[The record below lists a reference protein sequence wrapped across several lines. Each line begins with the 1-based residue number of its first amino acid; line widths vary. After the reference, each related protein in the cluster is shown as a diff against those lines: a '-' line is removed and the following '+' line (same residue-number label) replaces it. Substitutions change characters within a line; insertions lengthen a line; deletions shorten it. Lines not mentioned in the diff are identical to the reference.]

1 MKRSFEHYTRICDLV
16 HFLIWIY
23 SLCALMDPCPALWP
37 HFKISLL
44 LSNFLESP
52 LTPCI
57 FPHISFT
64 LVIACV
70 ICYTTK
76 KKKKGS
82 TSFSSCWVPVL
93 FTMPGTTLTSDTC
106 LLLLKGL
113 RVTMQEELEAAQTKT
128 TVLDLFC
135 TLNLCKK
142 MCLLLFFR
150 WADNIQGV
158 GTWSHLCQRLQCV
171 GGGIFKGKGW
181 GKHTK

>member
-1 MKRSFEHYTRICDLV
+1 MLHY
-16 HFLIWIY
+16 
-23 SLCALMDPCPALWP
+23 
-37 HFKISLL
+37 
-44 LSNFLESP
+44 
-52 LTPCI
+52 
-57 FPHISFT
+57 
-64 LVIACV
+64 
-70 ICYTTK
+70 K

-158 GTWSHLCQRLQCV
+158 GTWSHLCQKLQCV
-171 GGGIFKGKGW
+171 GGAYLKVKDEANTPNKTHMELIIW
-181 GKHTK
+181 WTVRLYHTVSLFTGDECTPSVIHHSTDFGTSIQFSCSVMSNFLQPNGR